1 MALDA
6 PPIAESPRWYAWRM
20 NRLLIAATLA
30 LLLPACQTLGHL
42 APGRASSP
50 TGVAI
55 AGAYDNHEQVWSGRE
70 GAASIASPHV
80 VASVAATT
88 MDDWSTW
95 HIRLDAAA
103 PLEAVWAMHRSVAA
117 DGSIVMLPHRAIVAA
132 AAEGRA
138 FDAKQWT
145 PLDACALRGT
155 SDAKGLHLTADAAAC
170 AVLAPGIGAQAAL
183 LPLALEHEGEW
194 LHLRLYVD
202 QARGADVR
210 EDLRLVQ
217 AFAGWAAL
225 NGAGPDGNADG
236 NDWHMDRKVE
246 LGSEGGHYPLA
257 FRDGNPSG
265 YSLVLERLTY
275 RDGNVPVLKLSVVD
289 DRNGRTL
296 AYAWANPEATRIGL
310 SLGWVQVGLDRAVAP
325 TR

>member
-1 MALDA
+1 
-6 PPIAESPRWYAWRM
+6 M
-20 NRLLIAATLA
+20 NRLLIAATLV
-30 LLLPACQTLGHL
+30 LLLPACQTLDRMV
-42 APGRASSP
+42 PKRPSSP
-50 TGVAI
+50 TSAAI
-55 AGAYDNHEQVWSGRE
+55 AGEYDNHEQVWSGRD
-70 GAASIASPHV
+70 GTAPIASPHV
-80 VASVAATT
+80 VVSVAATT
-88 MDDWSTW
+88 LDEWSTW
-95 HIRLDAAA
+95 HIRLDTAT
-103 PLEAVWAMHRSVAA
+103 PLEAIWAVRRSVAA
-117 DGSIVMLPHRAIVAA
+117 DGSVVMLPHRAIVAS

-138 FDAKQWT
+138 FDAKQWA

-155 SDAKGLHLTADAAAC
+155 SDVKGLHLAADAAAC

-194 LHLRLYVD
+194 LRLRLYVD
-202 QARGADVR
+202 QARGADAR

-217 AFAGWAAL
+217 TFAGWAAL

-236 NDWHMDRKVE
+236 NDWHMDRKVG
-246 LGSEGGHYPLA
+246 LGSEGGRYPLA
-257 FRDGNPSG
+257 FRDGNSSG
-265 YSLVLERLTY
+265 YSLVLERLAY